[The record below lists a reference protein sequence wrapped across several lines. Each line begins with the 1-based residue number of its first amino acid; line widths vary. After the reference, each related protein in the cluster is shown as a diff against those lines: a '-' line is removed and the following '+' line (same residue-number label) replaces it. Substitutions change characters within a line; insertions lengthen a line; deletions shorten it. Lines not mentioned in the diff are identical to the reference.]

1 MPWRPFRGVIG
12 IGALKDP
19 ALRTALLDLDEWAR
33 QVRSETK
40 EVVSV
45 SDPLVVDAMTGTIT
59 AAAQTVAIANTHG
72 HGGLGLHVTGTW
84 TGTLAFEASG
94 DGGTIWASVNLARL
108 PSGEAVTSAT
118 AGGIFHGFT
127 AAGYSNFR
135 VRASAWTSGT
145 ATINLRYVSGS
156 DSRAHAVDAQG
167 GLSTTETRPAVGSL
181 SIYTGSGAAQTI
193 MSSAASRRGGT
204 IFNDSGVVCYVK
216 FGTGASSSSF
226 AFKLVDQGFFVLA
239 PPLYTGVVTAL
250 WASGSLYVT
259 AFS

>member
-108 PSGEAVTSAT
+108 PSG
-118 AGGIFHGFT
+118 
-127 AAGYSNFR
+127 
-135 VRASAWTSGT
+135 
-145 ATINLRYVSGS
+145 
-156 DSRAHAVDAQG
+156 
-167 GLSTTETRPAVGSL
+167 
-181 SIYTGSGAAQTI
+181 
-193 MSSAASRRGGT
+193 
-204 IFNDSGVVCYVK
+204 
-216 FGTGASSSSF
+216 
-226 AFKLVDQGFFVLA
+226 
-239 PPLYTGVVTAL
+239 
-250 WASGSLYVT
+250 
-259 AFS
+259 